1 MKYLLL
7 YYAFLSPV
15 LVFAQKETATSDM
28 VYNVYRKDVQAIVK
42 YNKEYLGTLKNKSDI
57 IHSKDSVYTT
67 VKLLL
72 NKNCIDKVALFVD
85 IVTEA
90 KENRTR
96 ISFNN
101 PRYVYEGDKCPK
113 EGTLEELVNCDK
125 CKMGTSLILEEYKDY
140 RKDIFIMYHRF
151 LKDKRHDK
159 DNW

>member
-1 MKYLLL
+1 MKHLVLFCLLL
-7 YYAFLSPV
+7 SPAFT
-15 LVFAQKETATSDM
+15 FAQKETSTSDM

-57 IHSKDSVYTT
+57 THSNDSVYTT
-67 VKLLL
+67 VKLSF
-72 NKNCIDKVALFVD
+72 NKNCIDKVTLFVD

-101 PRYVYEGDKCPK
+101 PRYLYEGDKCPK
-113 EGTLEELVNCDK
+113 EGSLDELVNCDK

-140 RKDIFIMYHRF
+140 KKDIFIMYHRF